1 MNKKRYAIYFLGF
14 LITFHLALTTYIE
27 SSFIEQTLLKAGIL
41 NAKGLSGIVFSVAFL
56 ITCLIGF
63 NISRFLKRFGNFKI
77 SVWTCSI
84 EICALLGLSFSQI
97 LPPELLLA
105 LFVIHSVT
113 ASTIYFNLDLFLER
127 FSSDKDTGFIRGS
140 YFTAGN
146 IAFIIAPFVASLL
159 IDGGNYWKIF
169 SVATIIMI
177 IALCS
182 LLLNLSDHID
192 TTYEKISFF
201 ETLKKIWWNKDIN
214 HIMTTSFL
222 LQFFYAWMTIYG
234 LLYLRDVILLPEK
247 TILGIIMPIALIP
260 FVLFELFLGDIADK
274 LFGEKEILT
283 IGFIIMG
290 ISTITMYFATST
302 DLWFWAGLLFMTRV
316 GASFVEI
323 MNETYFYKKVDATEA
338 SLIAFYKN
346 MKPIAF
352 LIAPILAT
360 IILTSTG
367 SYQSL
372 FFILGVIVLSGTL
385 FSATIKDTL

>member
-1 MNKKRYAIYFLGF
+1 
-14 LITFHLALTTYIE
+14 
-27 SSFIEQTLLKAGIL
+27 
-41 NAKGLSGIVFSVAFL
+41 
-56 ITCLIGF
+56 
-63 NISRFLKRFGNFKI
+63 
-77 SVWTCSI
+77 
-84 EICALLGLSFSQI
+84 
-97 LPPELLLA
+97 
-105 LFVIHSVT
+105 
-113 ASTIYFNLDLFLER
+113 LDLFLER

>member
-14 LITFHLALTTYIE
+14 LISFHLALTTYIE
-27 SSFIEQTLLKAGIL
+27 SSFIEQMFTKAGIK
-41 NAKGLSGIVFSVAFL
+41 NAEDLVGVIFSVAFL
-56 ITCLIGF
+56 ITCVIGF
-63 NISRFLKRFGNFKI
+63 NLSRFLKKFGNFKT
-77 SVWTCSI
+77 SVWTCII
-84 EICALLGLSFSQI
+84 EIIALLGLSFSQI
-97 LPPELLLA
+97 LPPELLLV
-105 LFVIHSVT
+105 LFIVHSAT
-113 ASTIYFNLDLFLER
+113 ASTIYFNLDIFLER
-127 FSSDKDTGFIRGS
+127 FSSDKDTGVIRGA

-146 IAFIIAPFVASLL
+146 MAFVIAPFVASLL
-159 IDGGNYWKIF
+159 IDNGEYWKIF
-169 SVATIIMI
+169 SVATIIMV
-177 IALCS
+177 IALGS
-182 LLLNLSDHID
+182 LLLNLSDHAD
-192 TTYEKISFF
+192 TEYEKVSFF

-234 LLYLRDVILLPEK
+234 LIYLRDVILLPET
-247 TILGIIMPIALIP
+247 TILGIIMPIALTP

-283 IGFIIMG
+283 IGLIIMG
-290 ISTITMYFATST
+290 AATITMYFATSK
-302 DLWFWAGLLFMTRV
+302 DVLFWAVLLFTTRV

-323 MNETYFYKKVDATEA
+323 MNETYFYKKVDVTEV

-352 LIAPILAT
+352 LIAPVLAT
-360 IILTSTG
+360 IVLTSTG

-372 FFILGVIVLSGTL
+372 FFILGIMVLSGTL